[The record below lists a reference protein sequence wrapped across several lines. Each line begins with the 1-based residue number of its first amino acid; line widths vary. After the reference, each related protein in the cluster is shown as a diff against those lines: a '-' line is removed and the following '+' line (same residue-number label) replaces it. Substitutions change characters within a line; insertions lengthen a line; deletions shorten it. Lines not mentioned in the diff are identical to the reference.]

1 MNNWSSFEEE
11 KENHGAELVF
21 KITIQWGTWVAQL
34 VKRPTS
40 ARSQSRGP

>member
-21 KITIQWGTWVAQL
+21 KITVQEDIL
-34 VKRPTS
+34 
-40 ARSQSRGP
+40 